1 MVTFQ
6 YAHCSDRGELCKLLD
21 SKVRERKQQ
30 IGCLAIYSDLRERNV
45 LLILCSH
52 HGKPVSHAVIISSS
66 LCVWLSRSRTSLG
79 SHSMCSTIVRD
90 QFVNSRR
97 QANGLWSSMDSGSC
111 STYCSNVA
119 HLTMNGV
126 RVKTRKRCLQTYIC
140 TYMCIHMYKCI
151 VFFCFNWLLGNS
163 QSRLLNCLH
172 FFLVSIWQW
181 LRFSQLVA
189 RHSNWI
195 SRTMTMKCFNDC
207 QPSN

>member
-30 IGCLAIYSDLRERNV
+30 IEYLAIYSDLRERNV

-52 HGKPVSHAVIISSS
+52 HGKPVSHAVIISSP

-126 RVKTRKRCLQTYIC
+126 TVKTRNKETRKNI
-140 TYMCIHMYKCI
+140 CIHKCI
-151 VFFCFNWLLGNS
+151 VHFVSIDYWVTR
-163 QSRLLNCLH
+163 SRGYSIACIS
-172 FFLVSIWQW
+172 FWLVSDSDSG
-181 LRFSQLVA
+181 F
-189 RHSNWI
+189 HS
-195 SRTMTMKCFNDC
+195 
-207 QPSN
+207 